1 MPNGWRG
8 TISTFALN
16 FIVNLGCLRSVK
28 IFTLKFKLSKICH
41 FLKKNSLEG
50 TNFFFI
56 HPLGSRKI
64 YQKEKKKLG
73 IVL

>member
-28 IFTLKFKLSKICH
+28 IFSKIFH